1 MASIWNRLKGGAPA
15 SSVTSA
21 PQKPAREEPVP
32 RFTGVQM
39 DRMRTIVDSLNR
51 DILLYREAEGIG
63 NNVRILWG
71 MFTSKQLAGP
81 DDQAV
86 VVSIEELTAA
96 FHNCMVPIDGHVSYL
111 NNEQSRL
118 TPDHGP
124 AVDAAVTEFKRV
136 CDEARAQMAQ
146 LRQACTLLQHGGDGQ
161 GEQIRDCLDRIHELK
176 ITIGEM
182 HDRAPKIWQPLYHDI
197 RHLVGELRQ
206 LLPD

>member
-1 MASIWNRLKGGAPA
+1 MASIWNRWKGGSPA
-15 SSVTSA
+15 NSVTSA
-21 PQKPAREEPVP
+21 PQKTPREESVP

-71 MFTSKQLAGP
+71 FFTKKKLFGL
-81 DDQAV
+81 DDEAV
-86 VVSIEELTAA
+86 VAGIEELATA
-96 FHNCMVPIDGHVSYL
+96 FHSCMGPIDDHVSYL

-124 AVDAAVTEFKRV
+124 AVDAALTEFKRV
-136 CDEARAQMAQ
+136 CDEARAKMAQ
-146 LRQACTLLQHGGDGQ
+146 LRQSCSLLQRGSDGE
-161 GEQIRDCLDRIHELK
+161 GEQIHDCLDRIQDLK
-176 ITIGEM
+176 ITINEM
-182 HDRAPKIWQPLYHDI
+182 QDRAPKIWQPLYHDI
-197 RHLVGELRQ
+197 RHLVGELRE